1 MLFISI
7 VIFTFIFSSFIS
19 NLISKKTKI
28 KDAKKNI
35 NQTKTNE
42 DNEWIML
49 NSDAYLKRNA
59 LFYLVNKQVIRLFV
73 LSKYNFSITGL
84 NGTILIKTNEMEEK
98 SIYFEK
104 YLIQKYDKNEYN
116 LDFEI
121 NSIDINFKYDNL
133 ISLQIQL
140 NGINELLNIKIKDI
154 NKSNKKFA
162 MICSKPWELSNN
174 AYKTLKFWIKYNQ
187 MIGFDKI
194 VIYNNSIE
202 NNDNFNNLF
211 EKYNDL
217 IEFHN
222 IKWCLES
229 FFITECFF
237 NNVDLYENIFVI
249 DIDEILVPLKGNK
262 SSTID
267 YPIQKTDLNNYID
280 LLKETFKINSQS
292 LHFKMGHYL
301 NDKLIKL
308 IFSKFEMFLISNSK
322 LDFSNQTY
330 EIIVKETDPN
340 NKDYIL
346 FDYFNH
352 PFDLI
357 FTVSTSQQYE
367 YLKYLVDQY
376 KNIYEPYFNL
386 NSDFIEK
393 YMPEC
398 YARFYFLSGPFV
410 DWRYGKTLHSTKS
423 NPSYLT
429 SHHPKE
435 GEGYIVINRTYAH
448 LSHFRGSYQYY
459 FFHKYKISIDQF
471 YFDYNYFYSY
481 FQKMTKTF
489 DLS

>member
-73 LSKYNFSITGL
+73 LSKYNFSITG
-84 NGTILIKTNEMEEK
+84 
-98 SIYFEK
+98 IYFEK

-222 IKWCLES
+222 IKYYPLFKTGKLDIIPTWCLENL
-229 FFITECFF
+229 FITECYF
-237 NNVDLYENIFVI
+237 NNIDLFENIFVI
-249 DIDEILVPLKGNK
+249 DFDEILIPRKFKSTYPIDINEKFNK

-301 NDKLIKL
+301 SDKLIKL

-330 EIIVKETDPN
+330 EIIVNKTD
-340 NKDYIL
+340 
-346 FDYFNH
+346 FV
-352 PFDLI
+352 
-357 FTVSTSQQYE
+357 FTVSTNQQYE

-376 KNIYEPYFNL
+376 KKIYEPFFEKNL
-386 NSDFIEK
+386 DFIEK
-393 YMPEC
+393 HMPES
-398 YARFYFLSGPFV
+398 YSRFYFLSGSFV
-410 DWRYGKTLHSTKS
+410 YRYFGKTFHNVQS
-423 NPSYLT
+423 NPSYL
-429 SHHPKE
+429 SCHHPKDGLFLE
-435 GEGYIVINRTYAH
+435 MKTNYAH
-448 LSHFRGSYQYY
+448 VSHFRNSYENY
-459 FFHKYKISIDQF
+459 FVNSFFQDRNISIDQLF
-471 YFDYNYFYSY
+471 FDYNYFYSY
-481 FQKMTKTF
+481 FQIIKDSWLNF
-489 DLS
+489 